1 MAEMKEHPP
10 GTFCW
15 VDLAT
20 TDAEVG
26 KKFYTDLFGW
36 QSADMPAGEG
46 VYTMFSKDG
55 KSVCALYSMND
66 EMRKQG
72 VPPHWQSYV
81 SVESAD
87 ESAKKAKDLGGTL
100 TMPPFDVMDVGRMAV
115 VRDPTGA
122 MFALWQPKLHIGAQL
137 VNEPGTLCWNELDT
151 KDVEAAAKFYAGLF
165 GWTTK
170 TIPGAMAQEYTEF
183 YQGDKPAGGMIQI
196 QDDWGP
202 VPPHWAAYFAV
213 EDCEASFEKA
223 KGLGAKVF
231 VPPTDIKDVGQFA
244 VLEDP
249 QGAHF
254 AVIQLLEGAA

>member
-1 MAEMKEHPP
+1 MAGMKEHAP

-15 VDLAT
+15 ADLAT
-20 TDAEVG
+20 TDAEAG
-26 KKFYTDLFGW
+26 KKFYTGLFGW

-46 VYTMFSKDG
+46 VYTMFSKVG
-55 KSVCALYSMND
+55 RNVCALYSMSD

-87 ESAKKAKDLGGTL
+87 ESAEKARGLGGVL
-100 TMPPFDVMDVGRMAV
+100 TMPPFDVMEVGRMAV
-115 VRDPTGA
+115 VQDPTGA

-137 VNEPGTLCWNELDT
+137 VNEPGTLCWNELYSNDL
-151 KDVEAAAKFYAGLF
+151 EASSNFYTGLF

-170 TIPGAMAQEYTEF
+170 KSPGAMVDEYTEF
-183 YQGDKPAGGMIQI
+183 YQGDRPAGGMIQI
-196 QDDWGP
+196 QEDWGP
-202 VPPHWAAYFAV
+202 VPPHWAVYFAV
-213 EDCEASFEKA
+213 EDCGATLETA
-223 KGLGAKVF
+223 KSLGAKVTMG
-231 VPPTDIKDVGQFA
+231 PTDIEKVGRFA

-254 AVIQLLEGAA
+254 AVIQLLEGVA